1 MTVCHSEVP
10 VSKIALVIP
19 MCMWTNIMSCT
30 LLKTIHYKILKLTD
44 KSSKEGGKKLSQQ
57 STIKY
62 SGKKICFKN
71 PSLPNKANE
80 NCYKKIKTILQFTK
94 MPCPFKTH
102 GTPQYP

>member
-44 KSSKEGGKKLSQQ
+44 KSSKEGEKNCHNNLPLNILEKKFASKTLLFQTRQ
-57 STIKY
+57 MKIAT
-62 SGKKICFKN
+62 KK
-71 PSLPNKANE
+71 
-80 NCYKKIKTILQFTK
+80 
-94 MPCPFKTH
+94 
-102 GTPQYP
+102 